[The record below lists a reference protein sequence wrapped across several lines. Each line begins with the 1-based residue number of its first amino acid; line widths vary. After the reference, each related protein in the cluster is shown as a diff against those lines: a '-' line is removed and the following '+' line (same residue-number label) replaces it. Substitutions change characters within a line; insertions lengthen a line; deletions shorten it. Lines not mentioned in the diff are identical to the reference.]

1 MIVQNLAAR
10 LGLAV
15 KRQGEVFRSAIPADR
30 TGGGLLDPDT
40 WPPSATLRA
49 DGAQPRVP
57 DTGRGAPTMKAWH
70 CCLGANAPLTA
81 FFSIVAEAGL
91 EPDDIEAVT
100 VTVRQDPWETATFRD
115 PPCTPLR
122 RSSHC
127 PAS

>member
-1 MIVQNLAAR
+1 
-10 LGLAV
+10 
-15 KRQGEVFRSAIPADR
+15 
-30 TGGGLLDPDT
+30 
-40 WPPSATLRA
+40 
-49 DGAQPRVP
+49 
-57 DTGRGAPTMKAWH
+57 MKAWH
-70 CCLGANAPLTA
+70 CCLGANVPLTA
-81 FFSIVAEAGL
+81 FFSIVAEAGH